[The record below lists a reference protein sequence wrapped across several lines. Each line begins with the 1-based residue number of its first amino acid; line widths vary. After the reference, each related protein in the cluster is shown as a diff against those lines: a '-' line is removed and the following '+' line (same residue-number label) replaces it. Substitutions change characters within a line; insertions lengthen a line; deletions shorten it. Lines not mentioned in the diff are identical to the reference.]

1 MPKFEEIAH
10 KGRCD
15 VCGKQTD
22 VAVCASSCGP
32 ISLAYCRSCL
42 EAGLEPYG
50 IMLAYISGA
59 GHWPDD
65 INPACI
71 PCSILN
77 VGIQLVFH
85 LGLERSGTPSSLM
98 TSGFCRKLHV
108 LTVRPEAVHTADQG
122 VCHLALEVGTAVTST
137 GDTSFCGKPSAIA
150 YLL

>member
-65 INPACI
+65 INPAYQELVRKNLAFHGKTEEEFAAGVE
-71 PCSILN
+71 PFRQSRNCSDKTTKN
-77 VGIQLVFH
+77 CMR
-85 LGLERSGTPSSLM
+85 RSDHGQKEHD
-98 TSGFCRKLHV
+98 R
-108 LTVRPEAVHTADQG
+108 VH
-122 VCHLALEVGTAVTST
+122 
-137 GDTSFCGKPSAIA
+137 
-150 YLL
+150 

>member
-10 KGRCD
+10 EGRCD
-15 VCGKQTD
+15 VCGKQTN

-65 INPACI
+65 I
-71 PCSILN
+71 
-77 VGIQLVFH
+77 
-85 LGLERSGTPSSLM
+85 
-98 TSGFCRKLHV
+98 TSAAKDRKAKDGG
-108 LTVRPEAVHTADQG
+108 RNWKRQRDDAVICA
-122 VCHLALEVGTAVTST
+122 
-137 GDTSFCGKPSAIA
+137 
-150 YLL
+150 

>member
-10 KGRCD
+10 EGRCD
-15 VCGKQTD
+15 VCGKQTN

-65 INPACI
+65 INPAYQELVRKNLAFHGKTEEEFAAGWSVRLRQSRN
-71 PCSILN
+71 CSDKTTKN
-77 VGIQLVFH
+77 CMR
-85 LGLERSGTPSSLM
+85 RSDHGQKEHD
-98 TSGFCRKLHV
+98 R
-108 LTVRPEAVHTADQG
+108 VH
-122 VCHLALEVGTAVTST
+122 
-137 GDTSFCGKPSAIA
+137 
-150 YLL
+150 

>member
-65 INPACI
+65 INPAYQELVRKTWRSTAK
-71 PCSILN
+71 PRRNLPPVWSVRLRQSRNCSDKTTKN
-77 VGIQLVFH
+77 CMR
-85 LGLERSGTPSSLM
+85 RSDHGQKEHD
-98 TSGFCRKLHV
+98 R
-108 LTVRPEAVHTADQG
+108 VH
-122 VCHLALEVGTAVTST
+122 
-137 GDTSFCGKPSAIA
+137 
-150 YLL
+150 

>member
-10 KGRCD
+10 EGRCD
-15 VCGKQTD
+15 VCGKQTN

-65 INPACI
+65 INPAYQVLQHRAVS
-71 PCSILN
+71 P
-77 VGIQLVFH
+77 
-85 LGLERSGTPSSLM
+85 RK
-98 TSGFCRKLHV
+98 CRLAPV
-108 LTVRPEAVHTADQG
+108 SRTLT
-122 VCHLALEVGTAVTST
+122 LW
-137 GDTSFCGKPSAIA
+137 
-150 YLL
+150 

>member
-15 VCGKQTD
+15 VCGKPTD

-59 GHWPDD
+59 GYWPDD
-65 INPACI
+65 INPAY
-71 PCSILN
+71 
-77 VGIQLVFH
+77 QELVRKNLAFH
-85 LGLERSGTPSSLM
+85 GKTEEEFAAGVERVIKAEQELFG
-98 TSGFCRKLHV
+98 
-108 LTVRPEAVHTADQG
+108 
-122 VCHLALEVGTAVTST
+122 
-137 GDTSFCGKPSAIA
+137 
-150 YLL
+150 